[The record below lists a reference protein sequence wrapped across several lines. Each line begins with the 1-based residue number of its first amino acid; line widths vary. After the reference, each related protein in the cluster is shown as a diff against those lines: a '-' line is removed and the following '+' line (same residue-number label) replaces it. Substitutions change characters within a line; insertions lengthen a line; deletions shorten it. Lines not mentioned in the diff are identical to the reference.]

1 MSDRSGVLTGAWPL
15 LRLSLRRDRLSLP
28 AWLLGLGGLVGASA
42 AAVPGIYDTP
52 EKIAG
57 YARSVGSSPVSYLMS
72 GRQAGLD
79 TLGGVVA
86 NEISQVA
93 QLGIALMVVFLVV
106 RHTRAE
112 EESGRAELL
121 RSTVLGRH
129 AAAVVAIVLA
139 GTAAVLLGAA
149 TTLAMLAVEVDVVG
163 AVTYGAGLA
172 LLGTVYAA
180 VALVAAQLASSA
192 RGALGLAGAAVGVGY
207 LVRGLGAL
215 EDSALVWASPFGWA
229 QELDAFGRERWWPA
243 LLLVGATVA
252 LLALAGRLTAHRD
265 HGGGLLAARPGPAR
279 APRRLGSPLGLLLR
293 SQRGLLLGWGTGLA
307 TLGLLYG
314 AVLPTVP
321 DLVASNPEMAEV
333 FGGSADA
340 EQALV
345 LALLRY
351 VHVFLALLVAAA
363 AVASALRF
371 RAEEESGRLELLLA
385 TPVRRPRVLVA
396 SAVVA
401 ALAVTASS
409 ALAGVGL
416 GVGELVATPGAG
428 AVDLGS
434 RVLDQLAYAPATAV
448 LAGLAVAVVGLQ
460 PRWSVLAWAA
470 LALVGTQVLL
480 GETLRLPD
488 SVSAASPFEHLPGL
502 PVEPFTVAPGAV
514 ELGVAAALVVLG
526 LVGLRRRDVG
536 G

>member
-1 MSDRSGVLTGAWPL
+1 MSERTAVLAGTGPL
-15 LRLSLRRDRLSLP
+15 LRLSLRRDRVSLP
-28 AWLLGLGGLVGASA
+28 AWLLGLGGLVVASA
-42 AAVPGIYDTP
+42 TAVPAVYDTP

-93 QLGIALMVVFLVV
+93 QLGVALMVVFLVV

-129 AAAVVAIVLA
+129 AATAVALVLA
-139 GTAAVLLGAA
+139 SAAALLLGIV
-149 TTLAMLAVEVDVVG
+149 TTLAMLAVEVDATG
-163 AVTYGAGLA
+163 ALTYGAGLT
-172 LLGTVYAA
+172 LLGAVYAA
-180 VALVAAQLASSA
+180 LALVAAQLASSA

-215 EDSALVWASPFGWA
+215 QDTALVWASPFGWA
-229 QELDAFGRERWWPA
+229 QGLDAFGRERWWPA
-243 LLLVGATVA
+243 LLLVGATA
-252 LLALAGRLTAHRD
+252 GLLALAGWLTAHRD
-265 HGGGLLAARPGPAR
+265 HGGGLLAARPGPEHA
-279 APRRLGSPLGLLLR
+279 AGRLGSPLGLALR
-293 SQRGLLLGWGTGLA
+293 AQRGLLLGWGAGLA

-314 AVLPTVP
+314 AVLPTLP
-321 DLVASNPEMAEV
+321 DLVASNPEIADV
-333 FGGSADA
+333 FGGSAGA

-345 LALLRY
+345 LAFLRY
-351 VHVFLALLVAAA
+351 VHVLLALLVAAA
-363 AVASALRF
+363 AVASTLHL
-371 RAEEESGRLELLLA
+371 RAEEEAGRLELLLA
-385 TPVRRPRVLVA
+385 TPARRPQVLLA
-396 SAVVA
+396 AVTVA
-401 ALAVTASS
+401 ALAVVVLS
-409 ALAGVGL
+409 ALAGLGL
-416 GVGELVATPGAG
+416 GVGELAATPGAG
-428 AVDLGS
+428 VAGLGT
-434 RVLDQLAYAPATAV
+434 RVVDQLAYGPAAAV

-488 SVSAASPFEHLPGL
+488 SVLAASPFEHLPGL
-502 PVEPFTVAPGAV
+502 PVEPFTVVPGAV